1 MSTLSPSG
9 RVSRPRMSSSQSFE
23 SCGEIN
29 TLWISTPVLFT
40 RVKSCAAASWLAVE
54 DDVFA
59 AVLGAGVL
67 ADDDAGLAIFAFV
80 FVFVGVEQ
88 AIARSSANVIVPI
101 ANKLFM

>member
-59 AVLGAGVL
+59 AVLGAGVA
-67 ADDDAGLAIFAFV
+67 ADAAGLAIFALV